1 MPHPEGL
8 LQQLEVNIRPAGA
21 QEKAEPSQ
29 GLIEEAT
36 EVQASGFTELE
47 QVDDAASGEPSNHKA
62 SESSHPSQYLE
73 ESIRITLQES
83 AQLNLA
89 KEPMPA
95 QLLDDNLIHHGPPIV
110 LRRQSLDFEDLKM
123 KRPPSTI
130 QEVSEAQM
138 EETDLN
144 KSSIIK
150 NSLDISE
157 QACQIQYH
165 VPKNVFRGKMTS
177 KANSNVTQSGAI
189 TP

>member
-1 MPHPEGL
+1 
-8 LQQLEVNIRPAGA
+8 
-21 QEKAEPSQ
+21 
-29 GLIEEAT
+29 
-36 EVQASGFTELE
+36 
-47 QVDDAASGEPSNHKA
+47 
-62 SESSHPSQYLE
+62 
-73 ESIRITLQES
+73 
-83 AQLNLA
+83 
-89 KEPMPA
+89 
-95 QLLDDNLIHHGPPIV
+95 
-110 LRRQSLDFEDLKM
+110 M